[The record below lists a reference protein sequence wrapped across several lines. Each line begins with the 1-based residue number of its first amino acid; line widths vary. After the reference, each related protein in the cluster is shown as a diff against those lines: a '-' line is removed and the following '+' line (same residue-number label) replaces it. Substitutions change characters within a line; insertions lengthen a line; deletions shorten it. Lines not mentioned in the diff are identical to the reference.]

1 MKTGP
6 EYFER
11 QYNNR
16 LSIPN
21 AGEYDTRGVARSRA
35 TRARLR
41 GLLDL
46 AYGGSPRERIDLF
59 PAARPNAPIMSFIH
73 GGFWRSRD
81 KAEFTFIAEP
91 FVAEGITVALVEYDL
106 APAVTVE
113 TIVKQMLAAHSWL
126 YRHAGQYGADPSR
139 LHVVGHS
146 AGGHLAA
153 MMAAADWADYTPDGR
168 PLHLPANLVKG
179 AYALSGVFDLEP
191 LLQVS
196 LNSEIRLDEESVKRT
211 SPIHYKPRR
220 PVPIRTAVGA
230 LESDEFKRQS
240 KLIAQRWPH
249 CVQGHMEVPG
259 TNHLAM
265 AEVLADPQSALH
277 QSVRAML
284 LAR

>member
-1 MKTGP
+1 MKPGP

-21 AGEYDTRGVARSRA
+21 ADDYDTRGVERSRA

-41 GLLDL
+41 GHLDL
-46 AYGGSPRERIDLF
+46 AYGSTSRERIDLF
-59 PAARPNAPIMSFIH
+59 PAARANAPIMSFIH
-73 GGFWRSRD
+73 GGFWRARD
-81 KAEFTFIAEP
+81 KSEFTYIAEP

-106 APAVTVE
+106 VPAVTVE
-113 TIVKQMLAAHSWL
+113 VIVTQMLAAHAWL

-139 LHVVGHS
+139 LFVVGHS

-168 PLHLPANLVKG
+168 PLHLPANMIKG
-179 AYALSGVFDLEP
+179 TYALSGLFDLEP
-191 LLQVS
+191 LLNISFNAQIG
-196 LNSEIRLDEESVKRT
+196 LDSESAKCT
-211 SPIHYKPRR
+211 SPITYRPRL
-220 PVPIRTAVGA
+220 PVPLRTAVGA

-240 KLIAQRWPH
+240 RLIAERWPH
-249 CVQGHMEVPG
+249 CVKGHMEVPG

-265 AEVLADPQSALH
+265 AEVLADPQSELH
-277 QSVRAML
+277 QSVRTMV